1 MRLKSGTVVELRAS
15 GELAS
20 DQAVTITNLVDMAL
34 GVESQKT

>member
-20 DQAVTITNLVDMAL
+20 DQAKAIKGLVEMAL
-34 GVESQKT
+34 GIEPRQT